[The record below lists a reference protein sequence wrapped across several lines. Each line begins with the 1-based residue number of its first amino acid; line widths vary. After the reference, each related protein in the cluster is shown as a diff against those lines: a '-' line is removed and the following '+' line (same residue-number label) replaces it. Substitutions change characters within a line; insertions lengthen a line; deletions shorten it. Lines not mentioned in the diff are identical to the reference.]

1 MISKAIAFANE
12 KHAGQVRKGSR
23 IPYILHPLEAGIII
37 SQIVFDEELIAAAIL
52 HDLVEDAGVTLD
64 TIAQA
69 FSPRVAQL
77 VASQTEDKS
86 RTWNERKQHTVE
98 KLPDAAYEVKL
109 LTLAD
114 KLSNARSLWRDYKQL
129 GDGLWERFNMK
140 DKQQQYMY
148 YRGLVAGL
156 ADLSDLV
163 EYQEFKMLVGKI
175 FGEGDK

>member
-98 KLPDAAYEVKL
+98 KLPDAAYS
-109 LTLAD
+109 D
-114 KLSNARSLWRDYKQL
+114 KGREGFQHRSERLWFRREL
-129 GDGLWERFNMK
+129 GR
-140 DKQQQYMY
+140 
-148 YRGLVAGL
+148 RGCQVHRPVRCP
-156 ADLSDLV
+156 S
-163 EYQEFKMLVGKI
+163 I
-175 FGEGDK
+175 